1 MRPANQN
8 RAAQTTV
15 LFRLRSQFDGERWP
29 DSGGEADPAT
39 RGSDTQE
46 EQNLQNR
53 LTKDWD
59 QVLLQSSG
67 RDPQPVGDNWAN
79 SSQVNIMSGPSPW
92 GTEGKK
98 NWVTYS
104 TISEANIALPLLLWK
119 EKKNIELLGK
129 CGCLGVN
136 IQVLCRN
143 SNCSNVVVA
152 LHRLS

>member
-1 MRPANQN
+1 MARRKQHDLNCRSAGISWP
-8 RAAQTTV
+8 TTS
-15 LFRLRSQFDGERWP
+15 LTE

-92 GTEGKK
+92 GTEVEDYGVTSPINRKGGPK
-98 NWVTYS
+98 NPW
-104 TISEANIALPLLLWK
+104 TITARL
-119 EKKNIELLGK
+119 
-129 CGCLGVN
+129 
-136 IQVLCRN
+136 
-143 SNCSNVVVA
+143 A
-152 LHRLS
+152 LHYGFGTLRHKTLRSRHGSLLK

>member
-1 MRPANQN
+1 MARRKQHDLNCRSAGISWP
-8 RAAQTTV
+8 TTSLTEV
-15 LFRLRSQFDGERWP
+15 ALKSQFDGERWP

-79 SSQVNIMSGPSPW
+79 SSQLPCIGSLEAIKVEDYGVTSPINRKGGPKNPW
-92 GTEGKK
+92 
-98 NWVTYS
+98 
-104 TISEANIALPLLLWK
+104 TITARL
-119 EKKNIELLGK
+119 
-129 CGCLGVN
+129 
-136 IQVLCRN
+136 
-143 SNCSNVVVA
+143 A
-152 LHRLS
+152 LHYGFGTLRHKTLRSRHGSLLK